1 MSNGNPFIRT
11 NFTKKT
17 LQKLPQVLTLYNDYH
32 QSVQTIAKALK
43 MSPMTVSNL
52 LKQYGN
58 GLRPS
63 KIEYVNKVDK
73 LGDEIEF
80 MYYDQLMSTRQ
91 IAKRLGVEPN
101 FVKDYLNKFSKG
113 TRGIKEACQLRTNDE
128 YSEKLKEKQLGELNN
143 CAKLTEEMVLKI
155 RKEYEKMLDMGHSKT
170 QAQYYLANK
179 YNVKRPTISD
189 AVLLKTW
196 KHI

>member
-1 MSNGNPFIRT
+1 MNESPIRSK
-11 NFTKKT
+11 FTQKT
-17 LQKLPQVLTLYNDYH
+17 LQKLPQVLTLYNDYQ

-63 KIEYVNKVDK
+63 KIEYVNKVDR
-73 LGDEIEF
+73 LGKEIEI

-101 FVKDYLNKFSKG
+101 FVIGYLNKFSKG
-113 TRGIKEACQLRTNDE
+113 TRNIKESCQLRTNNE
-128 YSEKLKEKQLGELNN
+128 YRTKLREKQLGELNN
-143 CAKLTEEMVLKI
+143 SVKLTQEMVLKI
-155 RKEYEKMLDMGHSKT
+155 REEYGKMLEIGHTKT

-189 AVLLKTW
+189 VVLRKTW

>member
-1 MSNGNPFIRT
+1 MNETPIRT
-11 NFTKKT
+11 NFTQKT

-52 LKQYGN
+52 LKQYSN

-63 KIEYVNKVDK
+63 KIEYVNKVDR
-73 LGDEIEF
+73 LGKEIEI

-91 IAKRLGVEPN
+91 IAKKLGVEPN
-101 FVKDYLNKFSKG
+101 FVIDYLNKFSKG
-113 TRGIKEACQLRTNDE
+113 TRDIKEACQLRTNDE
-128 YSEKLKEKQLGELNN
+128 YRRKLREKQLGELNN
-143 CAKLTEEMVLKI
+143 SVKLTEEKVQKI
-155 RKEYEKMLDMGHSKT
+155 RLEYEKMLEIGYTKT
-170 QAQYYLANK
+170 LAQYYLANK

-189 AVLLKTW
+189 VVLRKTW